1 MSESKKS
8 FFQLLDQNA
17 ERWLL
22 LIFYVLIVMT
32 IGVEVVRRFV
42 LSYSSTWG
50 EEVARYSFIYLAWIG
65 ASAAVKERAHIRID
79 VILSFLSRTGQLIIY
94 ILGDLVMLGVAIL
107 AVIYSFDVFQTALKF
122 GVKTHG
128 LGVHLAWFIAAVPIG
143 FTLVLFRL
151 FQSLK
156 RDISM
161 LRTDE
166 PVYSGERLF
175 D

>member
-1 MSESKKS
+1 MGESKPS
-8 FFQLLDQNA
+8 FLQLLDKNA

-22 LIFYVLIVMT
+22 LIFYVLIVTT
-32 IGVEVVRRFV
+32 IGVEVVRRFL

-65 ASAAVKERAHIRID
+65 ASSAVKERAHIRID
-79 VILSFLSRTGQLIIY
+79 VILSFLSRTGQLIVY

-107 AVIYSFDVFQTALKF
+107 ALFYSFEVFQTALKF

-128 LGVHLAWFIAAVPIG
+128 LGIYLAWFIAAVPIG
-143 FTLVLFRL
+143 FSLMLFRL
-151 FQSLK
+151 LQSLK
-156 RDISM
+156 RDIAM

-166 PVYSGERLF
+166 PIYSGERLF

>member
-1 MSESKKS
+1 MSDSKSS
-8 FFQLLDQNA
+8 FLQQLDKNA

-22 LIFYVLIVMT
+22 LVFYVLIVMT
-32 IGVEVVRRFV
+32 IGVEVIRRFI

-65 ASAAVKERAHIRID
+65 ASSAVKERAHIRID
-79 VILSFLSRTGQLIIY
+79 VILSFLSRGGQLIVY

-107 AVIYSFDVFQTALKF
+107 ALFYSFETFLTALKF
-122 GVKTHG
+122 GVQTHG
-128 LGVHLAWFIAAVPIG
+128 LGIYLAWFIAAVPIG
-143 FTLVLFRL
+143 FSLMLFRL
-151 FQSLK
+151 LQSLK

-161 LRTDE
+161 LHTDE
-166 PVYSGERLF
+166 PIYSGERLF

>member
-1 MSESKKS
+1 MGNSKKT
-8 FFQLLDQNA
+8 FLQLLDDNA

-22 LIFYVLIVMT
+22 LLFYVLIVMT

-65 ASAAVKERAHIRID
+65 AASAVKERAHIRID
-79 VILSFLSRTGQLIIY
+79 VILSFLSRGGQLFIY

-107 AVIYSFDVFQTALKF
+107 AVFYSFETFMTALKF

-128 LGVHLAWFIAAVPIG
+128 LGIPLAWFILAVPLG
-143 FTLVLFRL
+143 FSLVVFRL
-151 FQSLK
+151 LQSLK

-161 LRTDE
+161 IGTDE

>member
-1 MSESKKS
+1 MAESKLTILQ
-8 FFQLLDQNA
+8 QLDKNA

-22 LIFYVLIVMT
+22 LVFYVLIVMT

-65 ASAAVKERAHIRID
+65 AASAVKERAHIRID

-94 ILGDLVMLGVAIL
+94 ILGDIVMLCVAVL
-107 AVIYSFDVFQTALKF
+107 ALFYSTETFLTALKF
-122 GVKTHG
+122 EVKTHG
-128 LGVHLAWFIAAVPIG
+128 LGVNLAWFIAAVPIG
-143 FTLVLFRL
+143 FSLVVYRL
-151 FQSLK
+151 LQSLK

>member
-1 MSESKKS
+1 MSNSKPT
-8 FFQLLDQNA
+8 FLQQLDENA

-22 LIFYVLIVMT
+22 LLFYVLIVMT

-65 ASAAVKERAHIRID
+65 ASSAVKERAHIRID
-79 VILSFLSRTGQLIIY
+79 VILSFLSRGGQLFIY

-107 AVIYSFDVFQTALKF
+107 ALIYSFDVFQTALKF

-128 LGVHLAWFIAAVPIG
+128 LGIYLAWFIAAVPLG
-143 FTLVLFRL
+143 FSLMLFRL
-151 FQSLK
+151 IQSLK
-156 RDISM
+156 RDLSM
-161 LRTDE
+161 IGTDE

>member
-1 MSESKKS
+1 MGDSKKS
-8 FFQLLDQNA
+8 FLQLLDKNA

-65 ASAAVKERAHIRID
+65 AAAAVKERAHIRID

-107 AVIYSFDVFQTALKF
+107 ALIYSFDVFQTALKF

-128 LGVHLAWFIAAVPIG
+128 LGVYLAWFIAAVPIG

-151 FQSLK
+151 LQSLK

-166 PVYSGERLF
+166 PIYSGERLF